1 MWNGGEE
8 SHSDE
13 RYRILRRKIITL
25 MVTIS
30 IGPLCVMAAIDY
42 YQYRKVLWGEV
53 IEPLRAL
60 ENKTKHSLELFS
72 AERVSTVS
80 FLAHAYS
87 YEQLSEERIL
97 NRLFGF
103 LQQEFQEFVD
113 LGLIDGAGRQV
124 SYAGPYELVGKDY
137 SKQEWFQ
144 EVKVKGVY
152 ISDVFMG
159 YRKFPHIAIA
169 IKRSNE
175 DGQTWFVRATINTTR
190 FNNLI
195 ASMGLPTDS
204 DAFLINHEGVLQ
216 TNSKFFGRVFEKMN
230 LSVPP
235 VSYEPNVLKTLDPK
249 GRKVILVYSYLIRP
263 DFILMV
269 VRPEGMVL
277 RGWTALR
284 TDLFAVF
291 ILSVILIFAVVFRIT
306 NRLVTRLQE
315 SDEEREAAFREME
328 HNQKLSSIG
337 RLAAGVAHE
346 INNPIAIIGEKSG
359 LAKDLLAYEPDFPNK
374 EKFDKLMDS
383 IQQSV
388 ERCGTIT
395 HRLLGFARRMEV
407 QIELLDLGS
416 LIKEVLGFLEKE
428 AVYRSLDLVMDI
440 ANDLPRIASDR
451 GQLQQVFLNLINNAF
466 AAVEEGGRISIS
478 AFEKDENFVGVV
490 IQDNGTGMSEDTI
503 KHIFEP
509 FFTTKKGGGTGLGLS
524 ITYGIIKRLGGEI
537 EVQSKP
543 GIGSRFTV
551 YLPKNAERL

>member
-1 MWNGGEE
+1 
-8 SHSDE
+8 
-13 RYRILRRKIITL
+13 
-25 MVTIS
+25 
-30 IGPLCVMAAIDY
+30 MAAIDY
-42 YQYRKVLWGEV
+42 YQYRQVLWSEV

-87 YEQLSEERIL
+87 YEQLSQERRL

-113 LGLIDGAGRQV
+113 LGLIDGMGRQV
-124 SYAGPYELVGKDY
+124 SYAGPYELTGKDY
-137 SKQEWFQ
+137 SQQEWFQ

-152 ISDVFMG
+152 ISDVFLG

-169 IKRSNE
+169 IKRTNE
-175 DGQTWFVRATINTTR
+175 SGQTWFVRATINTTK
-190 FNNLI
+190 FDNLI
-195 ASMGLPTDS
+195 ASMGLPPDS
-204 DAFLINHEGVLQ
+204 DAFLINREGVLQ
-216 TNSKFFGRVFEKMN
+216 TNSKYFGQVFEKMS
-230 LSVPP
+230 LEVPP
-235 VSYEPNVLKTLDPK
+235 VSYEPNVLKTRGPS
-249 GRKVILVYSYLIRP
+249 GRKIILVYSYLLRP

-291 ILSVILIFAVVFRIT
+291 VVSVVLIFAVVFRIT

-328 HNQKLSSIG
+328 HTQKLSSIG
-337 RLAAGVAHE
+337 RLAAGIAHE

-359 LAKDLLAYEPDFPNK
+359 LAKDLLANHPDFPNK
-374 EKFDKLMDS
+374 ERFDKLMDS

-416 LIKEVLGFLEKE
+416 LIQEVLGFLEKE
-428 AVYRSLDLVMDI
+428 AIYRSLDLTVDI
-440 ANDLPRIASDR
+440 ASDLPRIASDR

-478 AFEKDENFVGVV
+478 AFEKDEDFVGII
-490 IQDNGTGMSEDTI
+490 IQDNGMGMSEDTI

-509 FFTTKKGGGTGLGLS
+509 FFTTKKGAGTGLGLS
-524 ITYGIIKRLGGEI
+524 ITYGIIKRLGGDI

-551 YLPKNAERL
+551 CLPKNSERL